1 MATVYFWENN
11 SWHKVATYAAE
22 QAVKVVNDLL
32 MYHLLGVFEM
42 CAVDTETG
50 EVIASNTLSNL

>member
-11 SWHKVATYAAE
+11 SWHKLATYTAE
-22 QAVKVVNDLL
+22 TARKVISDLL
-32 MYHLLGVFEM
+32 MYHLLGVFDM